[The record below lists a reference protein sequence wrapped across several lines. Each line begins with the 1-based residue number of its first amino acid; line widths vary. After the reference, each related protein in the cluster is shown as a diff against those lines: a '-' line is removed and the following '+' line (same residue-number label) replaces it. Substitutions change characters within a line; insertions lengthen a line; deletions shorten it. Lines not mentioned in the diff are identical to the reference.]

1 MKELMILESE
11 TRINS
16 VELVEIIN
24 QFRQLEGKSD
34 LLHKNFMAKIKKE
47 VETLESLGLE
57 GQLNFK
63 PSSYINSQ
71 NKEQP
76 CYSLN
81 KNGMLQMLNSESALV
96 RFKTVEYVEKLEEEN
111 KKLRKLDSYMIENPI
126 ERAKRWI
133 EEEEVRQ
140 QLAQTIE
147 EQKPKVAYFDELVDK
162 NLLTNFRDT
171 AKELKLKQNEFIDWL
186 IDNKYIYR
194 DKKNKIRP
202 MANYTPSLFEIKEWS
217 KGGQVGIQ
225 TLITPRGRET
235 FRLLLKVK
243 SI

>member
-1 MKELMILESE
+1 MILESE

-47 VETLESLGLE
+47 VETLESLGLSN
-57 GQLNFK
+57 QLNFK
-63 PSSYINSQ
+63 LVEYVDKKGENR
-71 NKEQP
+71 P

-202 MANYTPSLFEIKEWS
+202 MAKHTPSLFEIKEWS

-235 FRLLLKVK
+235 FRLLLQVK

>member
-1 MKELMILESE
+1 
-11 TRINS
+11 
-16 VELVEIIN
+16 
-24 QFRQLEGKSD
+24 
-34 LLHKNFMAKIKKE
+34 
-47 VETLESLGLE
+47 
-57 GQLNFK
+57 
-63 PSSYINSQ
+63 
-71 NKEQP
+71 
-76 CYSLN
+76 
-81 KNGMLQMLNSESALV
+81 
-96 RFKTVEYVEKLEEEN
+96 
-111 KKLRKLDSYMIENPI
+111 MIENPI

-235 FRLLLKVK
+235 FRLLLQVK

>member
-1 MKELMILESE
+1 MKELMILENE

-47 VETLESLGLE
+47 VETLESVGLE

-63 PSSYINSQ
+63 LSSYTNSQ

-81 KNGMLQMLNSESALV
+81 KNGMLQMLNSESVLV
-96 RFKTVEYVEKLEEEN
+96 RFKTIEYIEKLEEEN
-111 KKLRKLDSYMIENPI
+111 KKLKKLDSYMIENPI

-133 EEEEVRQ
+133 EEQEEKIK
-140 QLAQTIE
+140 LIETIQ
-147 EQKPKVAYFDELVDK
+147 EQKPKVAYFDDLVDK

-171 AKELKLKQNEFIDWL
+171 AKELKIKQNDFIDWL
-186 IDNKYIYR
+186 IDRNYIYR

-202 MANYTPSLFEIKEWS
+202 KANHTPSLFEIKEWRS
-217 KGGQVGIQ
+217 GDKVGIQ

-235 FRLLLKVK
+235 FRLLLENR
-243 SI
+243 

>member
-1 MKELMILESE
+1 MGMKELIKITEENGRKLVSARELYVGLGMDVKNCSKWLKKNILENE
-11 TRINS
+11 YFEKDKDWVI
-16 VELVEIIN
+16 VLVTTTEKGGRPTEDYAISLEFAKHLAMMSKTPKSHEYRNYFIECEK
-24 QFRQLEGKSD
+24 QLQQ
-34 LLHKNFMAKIKKE
+34 
-47 VETLESLGLE
+47 V
-57 GQLNFK
+57 
-63 PSSYINSQ
+63 
-71 NKEQP
+71 
-76 CYSLN
+76 
-81 KNGMLQMLNSESALV
+81 
-96 RFKTVEYVEKLEEEN
+96 
-111 KKLRKLDSYMIENPI
+111 KLDSYMISNPI

-202 MANYTPSLFEIKEWS
+202 MAKYTPSLFEIKEWS

-235 FRLLLKVK
+235 FRLLLQVK